1 MIFGTVSGTII
12 GTVSETAS
20 MIISGTVL
28 TAHAEPERSTFT
40 GFMLPETVHVSRP
53 VD

>member
-1 MIFGTVSGTII
+1 MYIVESSLISPKFDVP
-12 GTVSETAS
+12 E

-28 TAHAEPERSTFT
+28 TAHAEPERSTFE
-40 GFMLPETVHVSRP
+40 GSMLPETLHVSRS